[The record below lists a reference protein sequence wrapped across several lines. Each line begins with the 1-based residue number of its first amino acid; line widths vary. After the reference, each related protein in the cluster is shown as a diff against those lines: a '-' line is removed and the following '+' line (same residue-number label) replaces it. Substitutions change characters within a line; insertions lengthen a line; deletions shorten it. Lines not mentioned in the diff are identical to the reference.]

1 MVFYH
6 FGVSGF
12 SGGFL
17 GVDIFF
23 VISGYLMTGI
33 IVSGLESKR
42 FSILKFYTARIK
54 RIIPALLFLCV
65 ILLGIGWFLLAPD
78 DYRTLAE
85 HVRDSLF
92 FVSNNTYRK
101 ESGYFDVLS
110 HEKWLLHTWSLS
122 VEWQFYIILPV
133 ILYVAWLINQKRSWL
148 FSVVLIIF
156 LYSLVSCIS

>member
-1 MVFYH
+1 MGISGSVASDSKRKFRQDINALRAWAVVAVVFYH

-54 RIIPALLFLCV
+54 RITKP
-65 ILLGIGWFLLAPD
+65 
-78 DYRTLAE
+78 
-85 HVRDSLF
+85 
-92 FVSNNTYRK
+92 
-101 ESGYFDVLS
+101 
-110 HEKWLLHTWSLS
+110 
-122 VEWQFYIILPV
+122 
-133 ILYVAWLINQKRSWL
+133 
-148 FSVVLIIF
+148 
-156 LYSLVSCIS
+156 